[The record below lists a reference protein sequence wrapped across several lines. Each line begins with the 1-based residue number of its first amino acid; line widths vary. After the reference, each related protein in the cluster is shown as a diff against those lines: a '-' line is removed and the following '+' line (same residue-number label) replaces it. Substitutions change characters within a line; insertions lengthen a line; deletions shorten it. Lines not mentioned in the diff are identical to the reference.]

1 MFDGLKNLANL
12 PALMSKAREIQDRMK
27 KMQEELG
34 ARQVSAESGGGMV
47 TAIVNGRLELIRVR
61 IDRERVDLNDVEMLE
76 DLVTAAVNAA
86 QAKAARMMQEEMG
99 KLTSEIGLPPG
110 LLGQ

>member
-12 PALMSKAREIQDRMK
+12 PALMSKAREMQDRMK

-34 ARQVSAESGGGMV
+34 ARQVSSDSGAGAV

-61 IDRERVDLNDVEMLE
+61 IDKSRVDVNDVEMLE

-86 QAKAARMMQEEMG
+86 QAKAARMMQDEMG
-99 KLTSEIGLPPG
+99 KLASEVGLPPG
-110 LLGQ
+110 MLG